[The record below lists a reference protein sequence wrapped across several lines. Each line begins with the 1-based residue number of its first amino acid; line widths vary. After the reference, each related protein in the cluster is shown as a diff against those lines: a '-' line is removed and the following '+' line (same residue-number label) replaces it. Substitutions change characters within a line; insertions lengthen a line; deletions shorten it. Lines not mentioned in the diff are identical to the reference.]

1 MNSIDYQRTLMI
13 RREQAKVKQQ
23 RALDRLDLHL
33 RIQANHAK
41 TKAFYQWRES
51 ANINNTYSSGG
62 GTQNMTQML
71 KDMGLSTISQKTKSN
86 LSKLQKKAIRRM
98 DKAVVT
104 QLSAFFT

>member
-1 MNSIDYQRTLMI
+1 MI

-51 ANINNTYSSGG
+51 VSVNNTYSSGG
-62 GTQNMTQML
+62 GTHNMTHIL
-71 KDMGLSTISQKTKSN
+71 KEMGLSAISQKSKSN
-86 LSKLQKKAIRRM
+86 LSKMQKKAIRRM

-104 QLSAFFT
+104 